1 MNNEFALLSESKTEK
16 ERGLNYGR
24 KIVYLRWHEPAITLI
39 LGNPFPSSLESLEQE
54 LHWKPASIFS
64 VLLLV
69 IRPAVFFF
77 HSFNNFCSPQLSH
90 LNNSQIPQV
99 LCTILETREW
109 RRTDDILLGKL
120 QAKKKKKKVT
130 EQLSMFLSATLFLN
144 RGDWCSTRFPR
155 CMHLYPSVRR
165 TCCCHMWQT
174 SSGHKMSMPRK
185 ERCSVDLTFPVTSAQ
200 HRAPVLCQP
209 YNAICLFIFY
219 TLHLLARVWPMHGVL
234 AWNSGRPGVSWP
246 VLWSSG
252 CHFISPMPPAIFLKP
267 ARAKTNSFA
276 FPQTFLLLVLNLC
289 IKLKCI
295 L

>member
-90 LNNSQIPQV
+90 LNNSQISQV

-120 QAKKKKKKVT
+120 QAKKQKKKSDRAAFHVPLSQQHYSWIEVT
-130 EQLSMFLSATLFLN
+130 DAQLGFQDACIYTHLSEGHAAATCD
-144 RGDWCSTRFPR
+144 R
-155 CMHLYPSVRR
+155 
-165 TCCCHMWQT
+165 Q
-174 SSGHKMSMPRK
+174 
-185 ERCSVDLTFPVTSAQ
+185 
-200 HRAPVLCQP
+200 VLGTKCQ
-209 YNAICLFIFY
+209 CQ
-219 TLHLLARVWPMHGVL
+219 
-234 AWNSGRPGVSWP
+234 GRNGG
-246 VLWSSG
+246 LW
-252 CHFISPMPPAIFLKP
+252 
-267 ARAKTNSFA
+267 T
-276 FPQTFLLLVLNLC
+276 
-289 IKLKCI
+289 
-295 L
+295 

>member
-39 LGNPFPSSLESLEQE
+39 LGNPFPSSLESLGQE

-120 QAKKKKKKVT
+120 QAKKKKKKWQSSFPCSSQQHYSWIEVT
-130 EQLSMFLSATLFLN
+130 DAQLGFQDACIYTHLSEGHAAAT
-144 RGDWCSTRFPR
+144 RDR
-155 CMHLYPSVRR
+155 
-165 TCCCHMWQT
+165 Q
-174 SSGHKMSMPRK
+174 
-185 ERCSVDLTFPVTSAQ
+185 
-200 HRAPVLCQP
+200 VLGTKCQ
-209 YNAICLFIFY
+209 CQ
-219 TLHLLARVWPMHGVL
+219 
-234 AWNSGRPGVSWP
+234 GRNGA
-246 VLWSSG
+246 LW
-252 CHFISPMPPAIFLKP
+252 
-267 ARAKTNSFA
+267 T
-276 FPQTFLLLVLNLC
+276 
-289 IKLKCI
+289 
-295 L
+295 